1 MSEKECVCEKKNG
14 RGEKLEKK
22 TLNASYIYYVHIIH
36 TNIYIHI
43 YIHIYTYQTKTEEE
57 EEEEE
62 EGVCTYIHTSTHIYT
77 QKYLHTKKNTSPIK
91 RGGRQKN

>member
-1 MSEKECVCEKKNG
+1 MEGEKIGKKNPK
-14 RGEKLEKK
+14 RFL
-22 TLNASYIYYVHIIH
+22 YILRTYYIH

>member
-1 MSEKECVCEKKNG
+1 MEGEKIGKKNPK
-14 RGEKLEKK
+14 RFL
-22 TLNASYIYYVHIIH
+22 YILRTYYIH

-43 YIHIYTYQTKTEEE
+43 YIHTYTYQTKTEEE

-62 EGVCTYIHTSTHIYT
+62 EGVSHIYT